1 MKYNH
6 FVVILESANRIKY
19 VTDINSRT
27 KVARWEAGKPAMHFS
42 KYSAEDLVF
51 GLVANG
57 FQAAVLRAP
66 SFMEPVNEESE
77 DQKHVH

>member
-6 FVVILESANRIKY
+6 FVVIIGSDNTIKY
-19 VTDINSRT
+19 VTSINRENKCAIWAKDAEAMKMT
-27 KVARWEAGKPAMHFS
+27 KTA
-42 KYSAEDLVF
+42 AEDLVF

-66 SFMEPVNEESE
+66 SFMELRNC
-77 DQKHVH
+77 